1 MSAILKWKGTRV
13 FFESLTWEGTDTQ
26 ASRQITFTL
35 VANAYR
41 SSIGRPKIALGDVMT
56 FYFDG
61 KQKFVG
67 IVTSRDK
74 NAEIGVWNY
83 TAMDFMN
90 YLLKSSATYK
100 FKKHTAEYI
109 TKKVCADVKIKTV
122 NLAKT
127 GYSIPKLICEDMS
140 LYDIMIK
147 AYRKAKGHSGKKYL
161 PVMRG
166 RKVSVIAK
174 GVSSGVV
181 LSQDSNI
188 TDAGYSDTLDNI
200 INRVRIY
207 SEKGKKLGKVDN
219 KKSINKYGIYQSTYT
234 KEKKVNAKKAAKTKF
249 EGVTKEANV
258 SAVGDIRAVAG
269 YSLTVKDKATGLTG
283 KFYITSDSHTFENGT
298 HTMSLGLVWKNEM
311 ESPN

>member
-1 MSAILKWKGTRV
+1 MSAVLKWKGTRV

-35 VANAYR
+35 AANAYR
-41 SSIGRPKIALGDVMT
+41 SDIGKPKIALGDVMT
-56 FYFDG
+56 LYFDG
-61 KQKFVG
+61 KQKLVG
-67 IVTSRDK
+67 VVTSRDK
-74 NAEIGVWNY
+74 GAEIGVWNY

-109 TKKVCADVKIKTV
+109 TKKICADVKIKTV

-147 AYRKAKGHSGKKYL
+147 AYRKAKGHTGKKYL

-188 TDAGYSDTLDNI
+188 TDANYSDTLDNI

-234 KEKKVNAKKAAKTKF
+234 KEKKINAKNVAKTKF
-249 EGVTKEANV
+249 EGVTKEASV
-258 SAVGDIRAVAG
+258 SAIGDIRAVAG
-269 YSLTVKDKATGLTG
+269 YSLMVEDKATGLTG

-298 HTMSLGLVWKNEM
+298 HTMNLSLAWKNEM